1 MNSWALAFV
10 FTQLVEAPLYLW
22 GQRRDGPAR
31 AAWARL
37 AIALGA
43 SAITH
48 PWLWFYAPRA
58 WVALYLAAV
67 ERAPSLRIASP
78 AARFVAYALLFES
91 LVVIVEA
98 LYLRAWGVRRAWRWS
113 LLANAASVLLGL
125 ASRAAFGAP

>member
-22 GQRRDGPAR
+22 GQRRDGPER
-31 AAWARL
+31 APWARL

-58 WVALYLAAV
+58 WVTLYLAAV

-78 AARFVAYALLFES
+78 TARFVVYALVFES
-91 LVVIVEA
+91 LVVLVEA
-98 LYLRAWGVRRAWRWS
+98 LYFRAWGVRRAWRWS

-125 ASRAAFGAP
+125 LSRALLGAP